1 MSGIKYRRLIILI
14 AMFSIAFLLLLL
26 KLIQLQLLSGEN
38 IAVKAVQGR
47 TRYISGEDYPR
58 GEILDRNGVSL
69 TDTRTVPALVLFPS
83 MVENKGELI
92 DLLSEILNIPEG
104 VIKGK
109 LSRNTYSF
117 IPNLTPEQ
125 VEKIR
130 TLNSKG
136 AYVLLLKAR
145 YGPESLARHVIGHVN
160 SIDPES
166 WKLFHGKTGQGD
178 KEAYDITDTIGVK
191 GIEAIYENYLRCRDP
206 EFYWLATVD
215 GRGKII
221 PGLSF
226 NEVVA
231 RKKTNRNSVVLTID
245 RGLQNKVE
253 RVMDGRIP
261 RGAVVVMDVL
271 NGDILAIA
279 GRPNYDQNLI
289 AAYIKPG
296 AGDEE
301 KVFNNRALEHYH
313 PGSVFKILIASAAL
327 EEGLVSVDETFFCS
341 GKYIFASGLTINCW
355 DRDGHGEITFGESL
369 AYSCNPV
376 FIEVALRLGRDKIL
390 EYAEKFN
397 LKVDRGII
405 GYPVDKYTS
414 LSIDPYGEGKVANA
428 ALGQEGVRLS
438 PVQVAGMIAAIA
450 NDGLIVKP
458 RLVKEIRD
466 SRGKPVKVFMPER
479 PARAISK
486 KTACLVKEMLTH
498 VTEWGTGKRA
508 WVPGCG
514 SAGKTGSAETGLV
527 DGGGQRVKNAWFAG
541 YVPLNKPRYAIVVLA
556 EGGKSGGETAAPV
569 FLEIASYIMEN
580 L

>member
-1 MSGIKYRRLIILI
+1 MSGIRYRRLFILMEI
-14 AMFSIAFLLLLL
+14 FSIAFLLLLL
-26 KLIQLQLLSGEN
+26 KLMQLQLLSGDN
-38 IAVKAVQGR
+38 LAVKAVQSR
-47 TRYISGEDYPR
+47 MRYISGEDYPR
-58 GEILDRNGVSL
+58 GEILDRNGVFL
-69 TDTRTVPALVLFPS
+69 TDTKAVPALVLFPS

-92 DLLSEILNIPEG
+92 DTLSKILNIPEG
-104 VIKGK
+104 VIRGK

-117 IPNLTPEQ
+117 IPNLTPAQ

-130 TLNSKG
+130 ALNGKG

-160 SIDPES
+160 SVDPET
-166 WKLFHGKTGQGD
+166 WELFHGKSAQGD

-231 RKKTNRNSVVLTID
+231 REKTDRNSIVLTID
-245 RGLQNKVE
+245 RGLQKKVE
-253 RVMDGRIP
+253 QVMDGMIP

-279 GRPNYDQNLI
+279 SRPNYDQNLI
-289 AAYIKPG
+289 GAYIKPG
-296 AGDEE
+296 PGDEK

-313 PGSVFKILIASAAL
+313 PGSVFKILIALAAL
-327 EEGLVSVDETFFCS
+327 EEGLVSMDETFFCS
-341 GKYIFASGLTINCW
+341 GKYVFASGLTINCW
-355 DRDGHGEITFGESL
+355 DQDGHGEITFGKSL
-369 AYSCNPV
+369 AYSCNSV

-397 LKVDRGII
+397 LKVDRGVI

-414 LSIDPYGEGKVANA
+414 ININPYGEGKVANA

-438 PVQVAGMIAAIA
+438 PVQIAGMIAAIA

-466 SRGKPVKVFMPER
+466 FHGKTLKMFMPER
-479 PARAISK
+479 PVQVVSK
-486 KTACLVKEMLTH
+486 KTARRVKEMLTH

-508 WVPGCG
+508 WVPGYG
-514 SAGKTGSAETGLV
+514 SAGKTGSAETGLI
-527 DGGGQRVKNAWFAG
+527 DGGGRSVKNAWFAG

-569 FLEIASYIMEN
+569 FREIASYIMEN